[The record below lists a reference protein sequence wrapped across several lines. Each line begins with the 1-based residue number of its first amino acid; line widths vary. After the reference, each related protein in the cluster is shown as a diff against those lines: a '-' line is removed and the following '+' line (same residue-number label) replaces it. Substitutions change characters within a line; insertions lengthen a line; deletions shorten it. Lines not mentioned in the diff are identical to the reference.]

1 MAVFEYRGLVAASGK
16 QVHGVRDADNAKVL
30 RAVLRREGVMLTS
43 AQEETSA
50 KRAKAKD
57 LDIFA
62 FARRVSVGDV
72 AMMTRQLATLVTA
85 GIPLVEAVAAL
96 TEQVEKL
103 ELKRVLTQVRDQLNE
118 GSSMAKAL
126 EPHPKIFPNLY
137 VNMVAAGEA
146 SGTLEQV
153 LARLSDFMEGQSKLR
168 GKVGAALAYPALM
181 VVIGTGL
188 ISIMMTVV
196 VPKVT
201 SIFAS
206 LDRALPW
213 YTEVLIDVSAAM
225 SSAQMLG
232 AVLMI
237 LTVNVGRKA
246 LAVGPDGK
254 AKGSMGFS
262 IVALAF
268 AALLVGSFFCV
279 ASWTAYA
286 EGLGIGL
293 VFAIASARFFA
304 YISTPAG
311 KIWKDGAMLKLPIFG
326 PLLRMLAVTRFA
338 RTLATLLQSGVP
350 LLKAME
356 IVRNVLDNAKL
367 EQVIEEAS
375 ASIREGQ
382 SIAEPLKRS
391 GDFPP
396 IVVHMIAVGE
406 RSGQLEAMLENV
418 ARAYDAQVETRVQ
431 ALTSLLE
438 PLMIVIMGG
447 AVGFIAF
454 AILMPLIQMN
464 DFVE

>member
-30 RAVLRREGVMLTS
+30 RAVLRREGVMLTA
-43 AQEETSA
+43 AQEDKAA
-50 KRAKAKD
+50 KRAEARNID
-57 LDIFA
+57 LFA

-96 TEQVEKL
+96 TDQVEKL
-103 ELKRVLTQVRDQLNE
+103 ELKRVLTQVRDRLNE
-118 GSSMAKAL
+118 GTALNKAL

-181 VVIGTGL
+181 VVIGTVL
-188 ISIMMTVV
+188 ISIMMVVV

-206 LDRALPW
+206 LDKALPW
-213 YTEVLIDVSAAM
+213 YTDLLITVSSAM
-225 SSAQMLG
+225 SSSQFFGVVITIA
-232 AVLMI
+232 
-237 LTVNVGRKA
+237 TVNLARKA
-246 LAVGPDGK
+246 LAVGEGGK
-254 AKGSMGFS
+254 GKGSLGFG
-262 IVALAF
+262 V
-268 AALLVGSFFCV
+268 AALLFGVVLVGAFFYV
-279 ASWTAYA
+279 TSALAYS
-286 EGLGIGL
+286 EGLVVGL
-293 VFAIASARFFA
+293 ILAAVIARFFA
-304 YISTPAG
+304 YIATPAG
-311 KIWKDGAMLKLPIFG
+311 KIWKDAKLLRLPIFG
-326 PLLRMLAVTRFA
+326 PLLRMLAVARFS

-350 LLKAME
+350 LLKSLE
-356 IVRNVLDNAKL
+356 IVRNVLDNARL
-367 EQVIEEAS
+367 EQVVEEAA

-396 IVVHMIAVGE
+396 IVTHMIAVGE

-464 DFVE
+464 DFIE